1 MFINPYKRFS
11 TTTKFYT
18 SKVNTMN
25 KTFKYDSPIYKNLN
39 ILIKD
44 NPINTETQINIEK
57 FLFDYSYISL
67 DNEFLNKPF
76 SGIDYTIIN
85 PKLSKLLVE
94 SKEPLI
100 KLIINFKQEFESS
113 KSIKCYQIDLA
124 HIELAKILV
133 QIKDTDIVNI
143 IYGRLLKIIST
154 YQRSEDSLNS
164 IVDVGYTL
172 GKDILN
178 SYYYN
183 EYLKSKSNRF
193 GDKKNI
199 SFIKLSLWRKK

>member
-1 MFINPYKRFS
+1 
-11 TTTKFYT
+11 
-18 SKVNTMN
+18 MN